1 MSDDWKTV
9 IDNWN
14 NKRIPYDMCSTAS
27 SLVLEDGK
35 WMNKIMVAARIRVTC
50 EYCFTTSE
58 KTDNKGNCIACG
70 APLRY

>member
-1 MSDDWKTV
+1 MDDWKTV
-9 IDNWN
+9 IVKWN
-14 NKRIPYDMCSTAS
+14 EGRFSHSFGTTAS